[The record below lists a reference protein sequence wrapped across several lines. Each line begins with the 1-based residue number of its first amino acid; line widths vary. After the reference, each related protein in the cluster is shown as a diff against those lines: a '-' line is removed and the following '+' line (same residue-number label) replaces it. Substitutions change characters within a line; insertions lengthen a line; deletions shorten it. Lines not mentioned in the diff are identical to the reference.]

1 MRLLSLQRSP
11 ERKNSE
17 IWVCFSGEGSADW
30 IEGFNGFLQLGELLK
45 TVQQKEWIKE
55 NAFCELM
62 IPKKE
67 IFMSMLERGIAFH
80 KKRVELSYSFDKG
93 IGEINNTGKGC

>member
-1 MRLLSLQRSP
+1 M
-11 ERKNSE
+11 
-17 IWVCFSGEGSADW
+17 
-30 IEGFNGFLQLGELLK
+30 QLGELLK

-55 NAFCELM
+55 NAFCERM

-67 IFMSMLERGIAFH
+67 IFMSMLERGIEQIMKSGIAFH